1 MLKSRGDKYTAAPVW
16 YEKKDHAIL
25 RNLETYLIRL
35 RRGPI
40 YWFTSVDSKLTIQNH
55 VFLFKRLMFAVI
67 IYSMKASA
75 FLFSEIRKSIKILIP
90 DNKITGIME
99 I

>member
-1 MLKSRGDKYTAAPVW
+1 
-16 YEKKDHAIL
+16 
-25 RNLETYLIRL
+25 
-35 RRGPI
+35 
-40 YWFTSVDSKLTIQNH
+40 
-55 VFLFKRLMFAVI
+55 
-67 IYSMKASA
+67 MKASA

>member
-1 MLKSRGDKYTAAPVW
+1 
-16 YEKKDHAIL
+16 
-25 RNLETYLIRL
+25 
-35 RRGPI
+35 
-40 YWFTSVDSKLTIQNH
+40 
-55 VFLFKRLMFAVI
+55 MFAVI

-90 DNKITGIME
+90 DNKITEIME